1 MMTEGLMHSLW
12 LASALLLI
20 MEGIM
25 PFLSPSAFRET
36 LLKMANLSDRTLRMI
51 GFFSMIVGVILLY
64 WVN

>member
-1 MMTEGLMHSLW
+1 MHSLW

-36 LLKMANLSDRTLRMI
+36 LLKMADLSDRTLRMI